1 MARIAADLPK
11 GPRLTDDI
19 SVGVLAKAFPPAR
32 VHAMLAAT
40 GKTSVRQREW
50 PAHVVV

>member
-40 GKTSVRQREW
+40 GETSVRQREW